1 MGKFKEIYIDYLNT
15 GKLPKNNVETIDYSK
30 YTNEM
35 ISDFINGKAIKIKLS
50 DYIKRSRK
58 RIFLFAPLD
67 GKVHLWDWTNF
78 REEVSGRLLSYKTDN
93 NLILFQI
100 IEIDKN
106 IPLSFELLQKYNLKV
121 IKRFK

>member
-1 MGKFKEIYIDYLNT
+1 MGKFKEIYIDYLND
-15 GKLPKNNVETIDYSK
+15 GKLPKNNVEIIDYSK
-30 YTNEM
+30 YTDEIIN
-35 ISDFINGKAIKIKLS
+35 DFVNGKAIKIKLS

-78 REEVSGRLLSYKTDN
+78 RDEVNGRLLSYETDN

-106 IPLSFELLQKYNLKV
+106 IPLSFELLHKYNLKV

>member
-50 DYIKRSRK
+50 DQIERRRK
-58 RIFLFAPLD
+58 RILLFAPIER
-67 GKVHLWDWTNF
+67 KVHIGDWTKF
-78 REEVSGRLLSYKTDN
+78 REEGSGRLLSYKTDN

>member
-1 MGKFKEIYIDYLNT
+1 MGKFKEIYIYYLNT